1 MSLPALAD
9 FSNVAGGFSFYCLQI
24 PELFQED
31 FPNNVSN
38 PSHPSR
44 ISSSSNNPN
53 FQEIPA

>member
-31 FPNNVSN
+31 FSKQRVESF
-38 PSHPSR
+38 PSQQ
-44 ISSSSNNPN
+44 N
-53 FQEIPA
+53 FQ